1 MISPSFIL
9 KLILSTATT
18 FPYFFVTFLTSITV
32 LSSSS
37 WISCFPYFPS
47 IISFYIHLVK
57 HFTKNS
63 HLKQG
68 VDHIK
73 LLDLKTD
80 YVFKRVFGHAGN
92 EEITKN
98 LLNSI
103 IKEEI
108 TEIELDKNPILEKD
122 LLDDK
127 IGILDIKAKLN
138 NNTNVDIEM
147 QVVDHKNIEKRILFY
162 CAKLFTSSLKSGYDY
177 AALEKSI
184 SILITNYELENQ
196 KDIKKYIT
204 KWNLREETYP
214 MHILTD
220 TMEIYIIEL
229 KKFKKFKDN
238 SNYKRLNSWIKFIES
253 SEEEIDM
260 SNKEIVKAKKVLE
273 EISQDEH
280 ERYLAEL
287 REKYI
292 LDQKNIEATGYDKG
306 LKQGKEE
313 GKKEIAKEM
322 IKEKIPLEVISK
334 ITKIPKEELQEI
346 KKEI

>member
-1 MISPSFIL
+1 
-9 KLILSTATT
+9 
-18 FPYFFVTFLTSITV
+18 
-32 LSSSS
+32 
-37 WISCFPYFPS
+37 
-47 IISFYIHLVK
+47 
-57 HFTKNS
+57 
-63 HLKQG
+63 
-68 VDHIK
+68 
-73 LLDLKTD
+73 
-80 YVFKRVFGHAGN
+80 
-92 EEITKN
+92 
-98 LLNSI
+98 
-103 IKEEI
+103 
-108 TEIELDKNPILEKD
+108 
-122 LLDDK
+122 
-127 IGILDIKAKLN
+127 
-138 NNTNVDIEM
+138 M

-177 AALEKSI
+177 STLEKSI

-196 KDIKKYIT
+196 KDIEKYIT

-306 LKQGKEE
+306 LKQGKKEGIKKGREE
-313 GKKEIAKEM
+313 GKEESKKEIAKEM
-322 IKEKIPLEVISK
+322 IKEKIPLEVISR